1 MKLSPIILFV
11 YNRPEHTQKTVEAL
25 QKNKLAKESLLY
37 VFSDGPK
44 GEGDV
49 SKIKEIRE
57 YLRTIKGFKK
67 VEIFESDKNKGLANS
82 VISGVTKIINKHG
95 RAIVLE
101 DDLITSPNFLVYMN
115 KLLNKYEKEK
125 KIYSITGYNF
135 PEKIMKIPKD
145 YKFDVYFNPRAA
157 SWSWATW
164 KDRWEKADWEI
175 KDFENFKKSKK
186 LQKKFNLGGEDMSE
200 MLISQMEGKLDS
212 WAIRWCYHHFKNKA
226 FCIYPTESYVN
237 NIGLDGS
244 GVHCGVNYKYQNKNL
259 SKTFGLKTPSKIE
272 LNEKIV
278 NNFKNIFYKNFAKKI
293 FYKIKKIIKTKL

>member
-1 MKLSPIILFV
+1 
-11 YNRPEHTQKTVEAL
+11 
-25 QKNKLAKESLLY
+25 
-37 VFSDGPK
+37 
-44 GEGDV
+44 
-49 SKIKEIRE
+49 
-57 YLRTIKGFKK
+57 
-67 VEIFESDKNKGLANS
+67 
-82 VISGVTKIINKHG
+82 
-95 RAIVLE
+95 
-101 DDLITSPNFLVYMN
+101 
-115 KLLNKYEKEK
+115 
-125 KIYSITGYNF
+125 
-135 PEKIMKIPKD
+135 
-145 YKFDVYFNPRAA
+145 
-157 SWSWATW
+157 
-164 KDRWEKADWEI
+164 
-175 KDFENFKKSKK
+175 
-186 LQKKFNLGGEDMSE
+186 